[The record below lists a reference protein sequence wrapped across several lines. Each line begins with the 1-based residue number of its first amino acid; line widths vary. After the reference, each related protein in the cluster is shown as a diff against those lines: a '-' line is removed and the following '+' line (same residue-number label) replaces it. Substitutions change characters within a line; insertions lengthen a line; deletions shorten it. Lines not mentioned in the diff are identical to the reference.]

1 MVATTACSPLDII
14 KTRIMNTHFNDS
26 SVKHPWRMMI
36 HMVENEGVTSL
47 FKGWVPAFVRLG
59 PHTIV
64 TFLVIEQLKEWL
76 ATTTHDI

>member
-1 MVATTACSPLDII
+1 
-14 KTRIMNTHFNDS
+14 MNTHFDDS
-26 SVKHPWRMMI
+26 SIKRPWRMMS
-36 HMVENEGVTSL
+36 HMVEKEGVASL

-76 ATTTHDI
+76 ATTTDDI